1 MILLG
6 VNIDHI
12 ATLRNARGGSYPCPL
27 HAAHVAEHHGADG
40 ITVHLRED
48 RRHIRDH
55 DVWELRRQVTTRLN
69 LEMANTPDMVAL
81 AALVRPDMVTLV
93 PEKRQELTTE
103 GGLGVISHTQ
113 ALAESVTK
121 LQGVGIAV
129 SLFVDPDEAQLRACQ
144 ATGAQFIELH
154 TGRYCEATE
163 RATHVAQE
171 LEALHNA
178 ARLAVELGLR
188 VNAGHGLHYGNVRPI
203 LSLAGLEELN
213 IGHSLIS
220 EAVFTGLGS
229 AVARMK
235 QVLQSES
242 LPVASPTLLTLP
254 AHPEAMPLLQ

>member
-55 DVWELRRQVTTRLN
+55 DVWELRRRVVTRLN

-81 AALVRPDMVTLV
+81 AALVRPEMVTLV

-103 GGLGVISHTQ
+103 GGLNVLAHQEALTVAVSQLQ
-113 ALAESVTK
+113 AL
-121 LQGVGIAV
+121 GIAV
-129 SLFVDPDEAQLRACQ
+129 SLFVDPDAEQIKASH
-144 ATGAQFIELH
+144 ATGAHYVELH

-163 RATHVAQE
+163 RASHVAQE
-171 LEALHNA
+171 LEALHTA
-178 ARLAVELGLR
+178 ASLAVHLGLL

-203 LSLAGLEELN
+203 LTLAGLKELN

-220 EAVFTGLGS
+220 EAVFTGLGP

-235 QVLQSES
+235 
-242 LPVASPTLLTLP
+242 TLLS
-254 AHPEAMPLLQ
+254 AEMMPLSPLLVVANI